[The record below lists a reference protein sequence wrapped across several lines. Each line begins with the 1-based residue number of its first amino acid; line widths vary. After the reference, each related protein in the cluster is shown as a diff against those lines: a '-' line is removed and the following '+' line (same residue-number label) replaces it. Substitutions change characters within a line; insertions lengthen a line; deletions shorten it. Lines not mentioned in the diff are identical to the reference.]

1 MPAHSRGSE
10 SVESYLTRVLAALCR
25 QSNGEVRLKGA
36 TLDSVPGDEKIS
48 VDWDSAQQELVIRA
62 ITPYGEVYYVNGALA
77 WKNPEAPP
85 KPTVVTIPAPQNPPP
100 QNFQPHDDKVR
111 ATTLDTERLVEL
123 ENKMVKDRILAR
135 IRRDAEE
142 TQREMEN
149 LAPAPSSTASGR
161 TS

>member
-1 MPAHSRGSE
+1 MFAHEDWLIRFII
-10 SVESYLTRVLAALCR
+10 AFAR
-25 QSNGEVRLKGA
+25 QSGGELRVSGA
-36 TLDSVPGDEKIS
+36 AFAAVSGGEKI
-48 VDWDSAQQELVIRA
+48 VPDWDASKQEVVIRA
-62 ITPYGEVYYVNGALA
+62 ATAFAEVYTVGGAT
-77 WKNPEAPP
+77 WKNQTEVPP
-85 KPTVVTIPAPQNPPP
+85 AQPKVVSIPMPQPTPQP
-100 QNFQPHDDKVR
+100 QDFQSHDDKVR